1 MIMEG
6 CDWGSKGGEVAGL
19 HTPACPSKVSISQLG
34 AACHT
39 AGEAAAAALS
49 ACNHDHRGEHLQM
62 QLVIQ
67 VMTSWSSQIHIPG
80 LKQSR

>member
-6 CDWGSKGGEVAGL
+6 CDWGGKSGEVAGL
-19 HTPACPSKVSISQLG
+19 HTPAGPSQVSISQLC
-34 AACHT
+34 AASHT
-39 AGEAAAAALS
+39 AGEAAAAAFS
-49 ACNHDHRGEHLQM
+49 ACNHDHRGEHHQM
-62 QLVIQ
+62 QPVMQ